1 MIPALTGI
9 LNSVSGVTSRN
20 FIFCIDPAN
29 TYSYP
34 GTGTTCT
41 NIAGLGGL
49 ANNTLQ
55 NGTALST
62 TDGWNSFSFDGV
74 DDHIDIFLPNVANV
88 CTIELWAR
96 ITSFSTKMLFSWDY
110 YSVYLSG
117 AMGFNTGN
125 SDLYGISSATVS
137 SLGLL
142 NNWKQYIF
150 IMYADFISPT
160 YMNNSIYVNGQYQ
173 TFNTGPGGFGMASQ
187 NINFSTERGT
197 ANSQGWGSANIGC
210 WKNSSNVPGALF
222 TPMRLGLV
230 RIYNAALTETEILQN
245 FNASKARFGIA

>member
-1 MIPALTGI
+1 MSLARTAIIDSTL
-9 LNSVSGVTSRN
+9 GVISSN
-20 FIFCIDPAN
+20 LVMQIDPGN
-29 TYSYP
+29 TYSYS
-34 GTGTTCT
+34 GSGVTCF
-41 NIAGLGGL
+41 NIA
-49 ANNTLQ
+49 ANPSDDNQLF
-55 NGTALST
+55 NGVGFTGV
-62 TDGWNSFSFDGV
+62 DGWTSFIFDGTN
-74 DDHIDIFLPNVANV
+74 DHLDVFIPNLANV
-88 CTIELWAR
+88 CTVELWAR
-96 ITSFSTKMLFSWDY
+96 ITSFSTRMLFSWDY

-142 NNWKQYIF
+142 NNWKQYVF

-197 ANSQGWGSANIGC
+197 ANSKGWGSANIGC
-210 WKNSSNVPGALF
+210 WKNSSNTSGALF
-222 TPMRLGLV
+222 TPMRLGLF
-230 RIYNAALTETEILQN
+230 RFYNRALTSEEILQN
-245 FNASKARFGIA
+245 FNSTKSRFNIA

>member
-20 FIFCIDPAN
+20 FIFCIDPDN

-62 TDGWNSFSFDGV
+62 TDGWKSFSFDGV

-96 ITSFSTKMLFSWDY
+96 ITSFNTKMLFSWDY
-110 YSVYLSG
+110 YSVFLSG
-117 AMGFNTGN
+117 GMGFNTGN

-142 NNWKQYIF
+142 NNWKQYVF
-150 IMYADFISPT
+150 IMYSES
-160 YMNNSIYVNGQYQ
+160 YLNNSIYVNGQYQ
-173 TFNTGPGGFGMASQ
+173 PFETSGAGMGAPSFV
-187 NINFSTERGT
+187 NFSTERGT

-210 WKNSSNVPGALF
+210 WKHSSATTGALF

-230 RIYNAALTETEILQN
+230 RIYNAALTGTEILQN